1 MAKKTKKGWSELPKK
16 KPKYIAETQ
25 KPPFVVPRGSKKTS
39 RPSVGR
45 YSPSIP
51 NLAQNLLTFFDN
63 TKKTIVD
70 GKKET
75 KVLNETRSVEV
86 SNITKEVLP
95 RTPFSENARFKPKG
109 YLGTT
114 SNVKIPPYMF
124 KKTVTKK
131 ETKSIDV
138 KGYGSSKP
146 SPPPKTQSKLEITD
160 SKDIKKGIWVQGRIN
175 IDKPNV
181 QKHYDTL
188 NQIYTDASK
197 TWGRDNV
204 VVTYGGYG
212 KSDFDNIVKDWA
224 NKNKVRTHV
233 MNVYKGES
241 FGLKGE
247 DLKEYNKIGKKSE
260 DFRKRLNAR
269 ESQLKKMKGEGRI
282 LNLFTFSEKGDSVY
296 NYEDRTHWY
305 ERYGE
310 LTDKFGG
317 RHQAKIREGL
327 LDEIEDLMTGETKQK
342 IQTSDTE
349 KRKRKKQIKL
359 RRISE
364 TAREVVKQKN
374 ITRGLAGI
382 EFLEEKAN
390 YFKEEA
396 EDYNKMLINEGYLE
410 YEDPNLP
417 YRDLQDVKKRN
428 LLKQDD
434 ILVGHY
440 KTKFKRTEW
449 LSNVDIKRIEQLTNA
464 GLRSDQRIETDFAD
478 SPGIEEGTQ
487 HVVTESNEG
496 VGLAPEKKSPD
507 LFTRRGY
514 IEAKT
519 GESSGTL
526 RLMPNVNVVDLN
538 KSKDSVLN
546 KTIKNVINLEKFRGQ
561 SDIKKNV
568 FGEFFD
574 DLKQEKITKTHE
586 NKNITYV
593 DEGYSIDDQKDKSG
607 EALKKEIKK
616 FDKAVNYRK
625 LLEGLKR
632 RGAIETGGLK
642 KYTQT
647 LINQGS
653 VLDKDTVTV
662 LDSSFTKDKDKK
674 IAKGGKVITNV
685 KPWKPPTKL
694 ELLKKVTNEIRK
706 EMKDTEWERKQAE
719 YPQTTKKVKKPKY
732 PIKAYVSNSKGA
744 DLKTIKKHIK
754 GKIPRGLS
762 AIIKK
767 NQSIKSD
774 KGGKLLSRTKY
785 PKSIKKSL
793 PSGLGALSLFSSITG
808 ILAAR
813 KKAQEWTG
821 EKEPGFI
828 KSLQMM
834 YPQAMGLPKKKGVKY
849 FDDPI

>member
-1 MAKKTKKGWSELPKK
+1 
-16 KPKYIAETQ
+16 
-25 KPPFVVPRGSKKTS
+25 
-39 RPSVGR
+39 
-45 YSPSIP
+45 
-51 NLAQNLLTFFDN
+51 
-63 TKKTIVD
+63 
-70 GKKET
+70 
-75 KVLNETRSVEV
+75 
-86 SNITKEVLP
+86 
-95 RTPFSENARFKPKG
+95 
-109 YLGTT
+109 
-114 SNVKIPPYMF
+114 
-124 KKTVTKK
+124 
-131 ETKSIDV
+131 
-138 KGYGSSKP
+138 
-146 SPPPKTQSKLEITD
+146 
-160 SKDIKKGIWVQGRIN
+160 
-175 IDKPNV
+175 
-181 QKHYDTL
+181 
-188 NQIYTDASK
+188 
-197 TWGRDNV
+197 
-204 VVTYGGYG
+204 
-212 KSDFDNIVKDWA
+212 
-224 NKNKVRTHV
+224 
-233 MNVYKGES
+233 
-241 FGLKGE
+241 
-247 DLKEYNKIGKKSE
+247 
-260 DFRKRLNAR
+260 KRLNAR
-269 ESQLKKMKGEGRI
+269 ESQLKKMKGEDRI

-296 NYEDRTHWY
+296 NYEDRTHWF

-310 LTDKFGG
+310 LTHKFGG

-327 LDEIEDLMTGETKQK
+327 LDEIEDLMTGETRQK

-349 KRKRKKQIKL
+349 KRKRKSQIKL

-519 GESSGTL
+519 GEPSGTL

-574 DLKQEKITKTHE
+574 DQKQEKITKTHE
-586 NKNITYV
+586 NENITYV
-593 DEGYSIDDQKDKSG
+593 DEGYSIDDQKDKKG

-685 KPWKPPTKL
+685 KPWKPLSKL
-694 ELLKKVTNEIRK
+694 ELLKKVTKEIAEEK
-706 EMKDTEWERKQAE
+706 KDTEWKSKQAE
-719 YPQTTKKVKKPKY
+719 YPETTKKVKKRIS

-744 DLKTIKKHIK
+744 DLKTIRKYIK